1 MPEMSST
8 TQILFNSPALHSL
21 KRDQLVKLCKIHAIK
36 ASGKNVDLI
45 EKLKR
50 HAETLPKDDPL
61 SIAVRGETNEHDDD
75 SNDNEPKNEDHESG
89 GEESSPC
96 PSPDNK
102 QLRPGLNTRLS
113 DWEVVMYSIAEE
125 DESAAAQGTV
135 GSSRSTRSG
144 NKGVAGEFGTGSSS
158 KLGSSIKSLAS
169 SLGKLKKGHGSRSP
183 KSTVSATVTFE
194 KSETAME
201 TAEETTD
208 ELEQTSQPYSTLP
221 PTQAPVVDVPLA
233 FNPSRMSMDGFL
245 ADGEAPLP
253 GHALRPGVPA
263 PSNGRLSLGLGLGGA
278 PSTPSQPTTTIR
290 LVNRAKDRTST
301 SNLFGGGVSDT
312 PRLEPFK
319 TSFDLIMGSP
329 TPAGS
334 LYPTLTLNDL
344 PPSLTSLQKPSST
357 SPPLSQMD
365 GVIEAPRP
373 AARSVARSPDPFVF
387 GSPLPQHRVS
397 DVQFKSAAASVLEE
411 MNKRL
416 KEDGVEGVDTS
427 LIGRLHPGVSG
438 SKGDVSPREV
448 KPMPRAR
455 GGEVKEKFNQ
465 AHQDEFQK
473 MEGID
478 SFVKRRAAVQ
488 PQEEGKSVLIGK
500 KRKSSVV
507 AIAEGARRP
516 GGARASGTRVVSKR
530 AAKKTIPGAF
540 GGDDDDDD
548 DAADQHPDERA
559 GKRIRI
565 ISDAKDSKADANAA
579 EAEAARVED
588 EEREEKQRM
597 AIKRKLEMNKAKR
610 RSSTGPGMHGRRSG
624 RLSGRPSIAVQ
635 PKPKPSRF
643 AFLSSAKSLVQSV
656 WGRGKVPQAAA
667 TTSNAGPKAPT
678 KPSTLLKKSAP
689 PTTAPA
695 HGATLKPDSKSTES
709 NVTRPTAASSAR
721 SRSPIPS
728 FPAHSVRSSL
738 ASNGGT
744 QTSKASGNPSLAR
757 KASVIGSTTNSR
769 MSSAHVSS
777 IGTRLSSARSSAAGT
792 AGSMGVKK
800 LSAQLPNA
808 SAAKPSATGSSSSR
822 MSSASRLFA
831 PTASSLAKMSRNKP
845 LSEQQQGQN
854 ATPSSSIPVRSPPP
868 SSKPNSALGV
878 ITNTTP
884 APAPPNTTNT
894 NNSTNNLKSPTPFS
908 SQTKGKIFSQPVHAF
923 TPARSNP
930 AAAPPA
936 MSFGVLSPSARG
948 EEATRQRS
956 LNGRKPRISR
966 SKVIARLA
974 SQRER
979 AAGPS
984 SGSASASASASG
996 SGSRSNA
1003 TSNSG
1008 ARVVS
1013 GAGAG
1018 TPGPRAGKARSSLG
1032 AKVARSSLGG
1042 AKVRVS
1048 SGGSGAG
1055 VLLSAK
1061 KRARQSEYY
1070 RRRSRVEGSSPVK
1083 GPGGMGMD
1091 VDA

>member
-1 MPEMSST
+1 MSST

-61 SIAVRGETNEHDDD
+61 SIAVRGETNDHDDD

-89 GEESSPC
+89 GEESSPS

-201 TAEETTD
+201 TAEETTE

-373 AARSVARSPDPFVF
+373 AARSLARSPDPFVF

-565 ISDAKDSKADANAA
+565 ISDAKDEKAEANAA

-588 EEREEKQRM
+588 EDREEKQRM

-610 RSSTGPGMHGRRSG
+610 RSSTGPGLHGRRSG
-624 RLSGRPSIAVQ
+624 RLSGRPSIAAQ

-656 WGRGKVPQAAA
+656 WGRGKAPQAAA
-667 TTSNAGPKAPT
+667 TTSNAIPKAPT

-689 PTTAPA
+689 PAKPTPAPA
-695 HGATLKPDSKSTES
+695 GGASLKPDSKSIES

-721 SRSPIPS
+721 SRSPIPT
-728 FPAHSVRSSL
+728 FGPAHSVRSSL

-744 QTSKASGNPSLAR
+744 QTSKTSGPSLAR
-757 KASVIGSTTNSR
+757 KASVIGTANSR
-769 MSSAHVSS
+769 VSSAHVSS
-777 IGTRLSSARSSAAGT
+777 IGTRLSTARSSAAGA

-808 SAAKPSATGSSSSR
+808 PTGKPGATGSSSSR

-831 PTASSLAKMSRNKP
+831 PTASSLAKMSRNAGVSKA
-845 LSEQQQGQN
+845 LSEQQQN

-884 APAPPNTTNT
+884 APVPPNTNNT
-894 NNSTNNLKSPTPFS
+894 NNTNNTFNTINLKSPTPFS
-908 SQTKGKIFSQPVHAF
+908 PQTKGKIFSQPVHAF
-923 TPARSNP
+923 TPVRS
-930 AAAPPA
+930 PPA
-936 MSFGVLSPSARG
+936 PAGPSMSFGVLSPGARG
-948 EEATRQRS
+948 EDLPATRQRS

-984 SGSASASASASG
+984 SGSASGSG
-996 SGSRSNA
+996 SGSGSNA

-1018 TPGPRAGKARSSLG
+1018 KTRSSLG

-1083 GPGGMGMD
+1083 GMGGMGMD
-1091 VDA
+1091 VDDA

>member
-1 MPEMSST
+1 MSST

-201 TAEETTD
+201 TAEDTTD

-221 PTQAPVVDVPLA
+221 PTQAPVVDVPLE

-253 GHALRPGVPA
+253 GHALRP
-263 PSNGRLSLGLGLGGA
+263 GGA

-301 SNLFGGGVSDT
+301 SNRFGGGVSDT

-373 AARSVARSPDPFVF
+373 AARSLARSPDPFVF

-416 KEDGVEGVDTS
+416 KEDGVDGVDTS

-465 AHQDEFQK
+465 AHQGEFQK

-488 PQEEGKSVLIGK
+488 QPQEEGGKSVLIGK

-530 AAKKTIPGAF
+530 AKKTIPGAF

-548 DAADQHPDERA
+548 DAADQHPEERA

-565 ISDAKDSKADANAA
+565 ISDAKDEKAEANAA

-588 EEREEKQRM
+588 EDREEKQRM
-597 AIKRKLEMNKAKR
+597 AIKRKLDMNKAKR

-656 WGRGKVPQAAA
+656 WGRGKAPQAAA
-667 TTSNAGPKAPT
+667 TTSNAIPKAPT

-777 IGTRLSSARSSAAGT
+777 IGTRLSSARSSAAG
-792 AGSMGVKK
+792 SMGVKK

-808 SAAKPSATGSSSSR
+808 PTAKPSATGSSSSR
-822 MSSASRLFA
+822 MSAASRLFA
-831 PTASSLAKMSRNKP
+831 PTASSLAKMSRNASATSKA
-845 LSEQQQGQN
+845 LSEQQN

-884 APAPPNTTNT
+884 APPNTNT
-894 NNSTNNLKSPTPFS
+894 NTTTSTNTTNNLKSPTPFS
-908 SQTKGKIFSQPVHAF
+908 PRTKGKIFSQPVHAF
-923 TPARSNP
+923 TPVRSP
-930 AAAPPA
+930 SATAGPS
-936 MSFGVLSPSARG
+936 MSFGVLSPGGARG
-948 EEATRQRS
+948 EDAKSPPAGRQRS

-979 AAGPS
+979 AAGP
-984 SGSASASASASG
+984 ASASNSASNSGAG
-996 SGSRSNA
+996 SG
-1003 TSNSG
+1003 SNSG

-1013 GAGAG
+1013 GAGAS
-1018 TPGPRAGKARSSLG
+1018 TPRAGKARSSLG

-1091 VDA
+1091 VDV